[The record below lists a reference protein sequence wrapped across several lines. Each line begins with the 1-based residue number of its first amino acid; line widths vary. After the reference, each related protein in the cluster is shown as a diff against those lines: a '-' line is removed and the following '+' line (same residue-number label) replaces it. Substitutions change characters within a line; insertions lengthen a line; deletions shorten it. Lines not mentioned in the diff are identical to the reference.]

1 MKSLTFYN
9 KNIICI
15 VWQFLIK
22 VGCWNT
28 SLVFRNVRK
37 VILHHQENLDH
48 LQ

>member
-28 SLVFRNVRK
+28 FLVFQNVRK